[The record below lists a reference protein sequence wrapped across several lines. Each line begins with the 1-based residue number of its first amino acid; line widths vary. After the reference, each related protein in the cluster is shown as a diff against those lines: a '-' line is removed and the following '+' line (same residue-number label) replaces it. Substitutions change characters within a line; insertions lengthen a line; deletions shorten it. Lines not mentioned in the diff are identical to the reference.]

1 MTTIEAV
8 IFDWG
13 GVLIEDPVPGLMKY
27 CAEVFG
33 VPIEQYIEAHNKY
46 SEDFQKG
53 TITEDKFWQK
63 VCKELG
69 KTPPK
74 EHSLWNQAFRSVYIP
89 REEVFTIVREL
100 KSKRYRVG
108 VLTNTEEPARVYWLQ
123 LGYDMFDEA
132 IFSCK
137 EGLMKPQKHFYEL
150 AATKLGI
157 SPTRTV
163 MIDDKRVYALGA
175 KMAGLIGIVYENPEQ
190 TRKSLKELGVN
201 ISST

>member
-1 MTTIEAV
+1 MTKIEAV

-13 GVLIEDPVPGLMKY
+13 GVLIDDPEPGLIKY

-33 VPIEQYIEAHNKY
+33 IPTEQYIEAHNKY
-46 SEDFQKG
+46 HEDFQKG
-53 TITEDKFWQK
+53 TITEDKFWQR

-69 KTPPK
+69 KAPPK
-74 EHSLWNQAFRSVYIP
+74 EHSLWSKAFRSVYIP
-89 REEVFTIVREL
+89 RDEVFAIVREL

-132 IFSCK
+132 IFSCQ
-137 EGLMKPQKHFYEL
+137 EGLMKPQKHIYEL
-150 AATKLGI
+150 AAMKLGI
-157 SPTRTV
+157 APTRTV
-163 MIDDKRVYALGA
+163 MIDDKRVYVLGA
-175 KMAGLIGIVYENPEQ
+175 KMAGLMGIIYENPQQ

-201 ISST
+201 ITST